1 MSATLFG
8 SCKVNLKPSFVA
20 VAGYW
25 LDTGRYFYKSFW
37 SKEDFYVC
45 HNRLLNLYEKISMT
59 IVYKKPLKGKS
70 QISIN
75 YPFIR

>member
-8 SCKVNLKPSFVA
+8 SCEVNLKPSFVA

-37 SKEDFYVC
+37 SKEDFYMFVTTAC
-45 HNRLLNLYEKISMT
+45 LI
-59 IVYKKPLKGKS
+59 IKKKF
-70 QISIN
+70 Q
-75 YPFIR
+75 